1 MGLPQEKLLHSTKS
15 MKTNNILRH
24 STSRLSLLLAA
35 TISLSSAALAQ
46 HAVPTTVASYVPAKA
61 AAGETVY
68 ANLFEAP
75 FSGTT
80 PAFVF
85 AHAALKNAA
94 GGLLV
99 VPVTYEAPLII
110 SFKVPVGAV
119 TEDVMLFPENRIGQQ
134 QIELPIV
141 ALNKRLPG
149 IVLLNKSQFNIT
161 RVKQGQTS
169 LLPLGRLVPAGQV
182 GMIER
187 VLPLTAL
194 SLEVGYSE
202 SNVTRFTTTEVI
214 TGVTGLLPA
223 VARLTRRETLKFD
236 PFTVTEVLSMGAGNA
251 SSWSIQAN
259 EVTSFTQMF
268 ISVDG
273 GIRLFLP
280 RGIDV
285 NLTIDEASAQF
296 SAAGI
301 KFRVCENGVLVGPAL
316 IVTPPYDVF
325 ATNQIGPVV
334 ARARQG
340 EAAVPFLFRRQF

>member
-1 MGLPQEKLLHSTKS
+1 M
-15 MKTNNILRH
+15 
-24 STSRLSLLLAA
+24 
-35 TISLSSAALAQ
+35 
-46 HAVPTTVASYVPAKA
+46 
-61 AAGETVY
+61 
-68 ANLFEAP
+68 
-75 FSGTT
+75 
-80 PAFVF
+80 
-85 AHAALKNAA
+85 
-94 GGLLV
+94 
-99 VPVTYEAPLII
+99 
-110 SFKVPVGAV
+110 
-119 TEDVMLFPENRIGQQ
+119 
-134 QIELPIV
+134 
-141 ALNKRLPG
+141 
-149 IVLLNKSQFNIT
+149 
-161 RVKQGQTS
+161 KQGQTS

-301 KFRVCENGVLVGPAL
+301 KFRVRENGVLVGPAL